1 MGEYTYGLSLLLF
14 FFPDSGQGINPMK
27 YRMLIKMDSEAFV
40 AASLPW
46 VDLIIIHH
54 KASDTL
60 RLALS
65 KSSIEIGKNIKRI
78 MPQSQLTIVK
88 GFRMF

>member
-1 MGEYTYGLSLLLF
+1 
-14 FFPDSGQGINPMK
+14 
-27 YRMLIKMDSEAFV
+27 MDSDVMLSVE
-40 AASLPW
+40 ASLW
-46 VDLIIIHH
+46 ADLIVIHH

-60 RLALS
+60 RLASS
-65 KSSIEIGKNIKRI
+65 KASIEIGKNIKRI